1 MARLASLILVGGG
14 SKQSKPAGFTGY
26 GLFYFSAFA
35 SELAC
40 CKIKKP
46 WLTPRLA
53 LFCRDGKIRT
63 CDLPDS
69 NRDAITGLCYI
80 PKN

>member
-35 SELAC
+35 SELV
-40 CKIKKP
+40 
-46 WLTPRLA
+46 
-53 LFCRDGKIRT
+53 
-63 CDLPDS
+63 
-69 NRDAITGLCYI
+69 
-80 PKN
+80 